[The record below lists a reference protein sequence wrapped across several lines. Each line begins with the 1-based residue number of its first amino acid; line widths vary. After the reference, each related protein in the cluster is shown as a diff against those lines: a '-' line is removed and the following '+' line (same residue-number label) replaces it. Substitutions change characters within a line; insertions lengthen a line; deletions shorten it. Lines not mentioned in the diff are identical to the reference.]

1 MTALRNSSAFTRSSK
16 TAATV
21 GSLVL
26 AMLLYVALV
35 LACVTALPRLAS
47 SPAPL
52 AETAGVL
59 GGAGLA
65 RLVAAGTSISA
76 LGIAFGMMVTTP
88 RYLSALAA
96 GERTLFGLDRTSPGG
111 VPTRAL
117 GITWLVVAVTVSL
130 GELGELFA
138 LSSIA
143 VLMQFG
149 TSALALLVLAAR
161 RERGL
166 RLIQAWPAIPTL
178 VVAAA
183 LVVSGATVREGLVAA
198 GAAVLGVALLRVAR
212 PRPRSVEPRAR
223 G

>member
-1 MTALRNSSAFTRSSK
+1 VPV
-16 TAATV
+16 ATV

-26 AMLLYVALV
+26 AMGLYVALV
-35 LACVTALPRLAS
+35 LACVTALPGLAS

-65 RLVAAGTSISA
+65 RLVTAGTSLSA

-88 RYLSALAA
+88 RYLSALAS
-96 GERTLFGLDRTSPGG
+96 GERALFGVDRTSPGG
-111 VPTRAL
+111 VPMRAL
-117 GITWLVVAVTVSL
+117 GITWLVVAATVSL

-143 VLMQFG
+143 VLTQFG

-161 RERGL
+161 RDLGL
-166 RLIQAWPAIPTL
+166 APRQAWPAVPTL
-178 VVAAA
+178 AVAAV
-183 LVVSGATVREGLVAA
+183 LVVTGASAREGMVAA
-198 GAAVLGVALLRVAR
+198 GAFLLGLGLLRLSAAR
-212 PRPRSVEPRAR
+212 VER
-223 G
+223 